1 MHDHEHY
8 AQAFVAS
15 SESDKVNQFLE
26 FKEMVAVFRN
36 SPKFVDA
43 LLFNRERFEA
53 FDAEF
58 KENFSPLVYNFI
70 KIVIEDG
77 LIEQLFKIEISIR
90 DLLIKSGD
98 YNYCVIESA
107 DVLSD
112 GFNQKLIDMVNTK
125 TGGNVEIVQKV
136 NPSLKSGIRM
146 YLNNESIDLSITGRL
161 ERLLSEVS

>member
-15 SESDKVNQFLE
+15 SESDKVNYYLE
-26 FKEMVAVFRN
+26 FKEMVDVFRN
-36 SPKFVDA
+36 APHFVDA
-43 LLFNRERFEA
+43 LLFSRERFEK
-53 FDAEF
+53 FDEDF
-58 KENFSPLVYNFI
+58 KQEFSPLVYNFL

-77 LIEQLFKIEISIR
+77 LIEQLFKIEFSIR
-90 DLLIKSGD
+90 DILVKTGA

-107 DVLSD
+107 DALSD
-112 GFNQKLIDMVNTK
+112 KFNNKLVDMIMSK
-125 TGGNVEIVQKV
+125 TDGNVEIVKKV